1 MTNFTDAAAAAPS
14 PRAAASDELLKA
26 LVLQGHRLHSA
37 VSAVGAAHQ
46 LTADE
51 WLILDALHSYDGLTM
66 SQISALTPP
75 SGASLTRA
83 VDRLVNRSLVYR
95 TPSLTDRRKVDVRIS
110 DLGWDQHAV
119 VSAEL
124 ADLTAE
130 LDTAMAEEALDP
142 GAFAAVLNRLPGLA

>member
-1 MTNFTDAAAAAPS
+1 MTSSTDAAAAAPT
-14 PRAAASDELLKA
+14 PPTATSDELLKA
-26 LVLQGHRLHSA
+26 LVLQGHRLHGA

-51 WLILDALHSYDGLTM
+51 WLILDALHSHDGLTM

-83 VDRLVNRSLVYR
+83 VDRLVTRSLVYR

-110 DLGWDQHAV
+110 DAGRDLHAV

-130 LDTAMAEEALDP
+130 LDAAMAEDALDP